1 MSGPIKEESGR
12 VRHYKGVG
20 EQVQQETSL
29 GKSARFNFVLIEIFS
44 HSVNRARKQEKLF

>member
-20 EQVQQETSL
+20 EQVQLETSL
-29 GKSARFNFVLIEIFS
+29 GKSS
-44 HSVNRARKQEKLF
+44 